1 MTERQRDMVE
11 RYGEACTQM
20 KAAEIINRSRETIR
34 RMLLEGRIKTA
45 CEGTMVDV
53 RSLAEYIERPRQID
67 QDSRLAK
74 KRRKENVATSYRV

>member
-53 RSLAEYIERPRQID
+53 RSLAAYIERPGEID
-67 QDSRLAK
+67 RE
-74 KRRKENVATSYRV
+74 KRAERKRTKAGTECRFRV

>member
-11 RYGEACTQM
+11 RYGEACTQS

-53 RSLAEYIERPRQID
+53 RSLAEYIERPGEID
-67 QDSRLAK
+67 RE
-74 KRRKENVATSYRV
+74 KRAERKRMKAGTECRFRV